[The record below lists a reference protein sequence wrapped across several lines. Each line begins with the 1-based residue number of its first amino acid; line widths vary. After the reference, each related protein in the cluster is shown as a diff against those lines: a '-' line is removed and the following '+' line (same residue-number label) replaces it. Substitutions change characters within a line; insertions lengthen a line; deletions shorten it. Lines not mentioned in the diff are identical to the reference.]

1 MLTLSNIANSIL
13 SLIVPERCMV
23 CNEVLKT
30 ELHGICLRC
39 RLKLPTTHF
48 CLQEQNPVKEFFSSL
63 VRIEQASSFFL
74 LKTDNDWHHTIHK
87 FKYGGMWLYARRLGE
102 MYGAELKASGLYDD
116 IDYVVPI
123 PLHWLKTL
131 KRGYNQ
137 STYIAEGI
145 ARELCA
151 KVDHRTVYRK
161 KNNPSQTL
169 TQAINRWEN
178 VDDIFAV
185 RSAKRLQN
193 KHILIVDDVLTTG
206 ATICSCINAIRRVAP
221 SCRISVAT
229 LAVARDLN
237 LKY

>member
-1 MLTLSNIANSIL
+1 
-13 SLIVPERCMV
+13 MV
-23 CNEVLKT
+23 CDEVLKT

-48 CLQEQNPVKEFFSSL
+48 CLREQNPVREFFAPL
-63 VRIEQASSFFL
+63 VRIEQASSYFL

-87 FKYGGMWLYARRLGE
+87 FKYGGKWLYARKLGI

-131 KRGYNQ
+131 RRGYNQ

-145 ARELCA
+145 ARELGT

-161 KNNPSQTL
+161 RNNPSQTL
-169 TQAINRWEN
+169 TKAVDRWDN
-178 VDDIFAV
+178 VDGIFAV
-185 RSAKRLQN
+185 RSPKRFDN

-206 ATICSCINAIRRVAP
+206 ATICSCIDAIRRVTP

-229 LAVARDLN
+229 LAVARDLS